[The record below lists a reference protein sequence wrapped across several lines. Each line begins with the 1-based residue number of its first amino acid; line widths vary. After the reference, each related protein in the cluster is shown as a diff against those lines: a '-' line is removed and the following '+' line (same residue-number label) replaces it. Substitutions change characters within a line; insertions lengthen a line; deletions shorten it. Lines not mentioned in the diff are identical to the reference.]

1 MWQLF
6 HIHANI
12 QEREEVVAGLQES
25 LDEHQAV
32 VTEKENL
39 LKDAKKAASTARG
52 ESTKKD
58 RERMKLEAEVGK
70 LEPSVIESSE
80 AIQALKKRLAADEKQ
95 IAKIERENLNHAE
108 KLAQLQE
115 QIDEHEQKENQL
127 QKEYDELKQ
136 SESEVGTMTEEQE
149 VKYER
154 IRDAAAVAS
163 AKPRQLLQTAVRA
176 LESARAKAAKVED
189 EKNELN
195 GRKNDAERAMQEL
208 STRKESLERVSTI
221 PSCQFKY
228 FHRKS

>member
-6 HIHANI
+6 HIHANV
-12 QEREEVVAGLQES
+12 QEREEVVAGLQQS
-25 LDEHQAV
+25 LDENHAI

-39 LKDAKKAASTARG
+39 LKDAKKEASTARG

-95 IAKIERENLNHAE
+95 IAKIEREKTNHAE
-108 KLAQLQE
+108 KLAQLQI
-115 QIDEHEQKENQL
+115 QIDEYQEKENQL
-127 QKEYDELKQ
+127 QKEYDELKK
-136 SESEVGTMTEEQE
+136 SESEVGTMSEEQE
-149 VKYER
+149 VRYER

-176 LESARAKAAKVED
+176 LESARARAAKIAD
-189 EKNELN
+189 EKNELD
-195 GRKNDAERAMQEL
+195 GRKDEAERSMQEL
-208 STRKESLERVSTI
+208 TTRKETLEKVSTI
-221 PSCQFKY
+221 PLSQC
-228 FHRKS
+228 S